1 MGAIFT
7 TFFFI
12 IIGGA
17 ASVGIYF
24 YEQKMEQES

>member
-7 TFFFI
+7 ALFFI

-24 YEQKMEQES
+24 YEQKIEQ

>member
-24 YEQKMEQES
+24 YEQKME